1 MAKTILR
8 NNRAGDITLPDFRL
22 YYIAT
27 VTTIVMALAQNQIH
41 RPMELNRQPRNN
53 LQYGQVNL

>member
-8 NNRAGDITLPDFRL
+8 NNRAGDIMLPDFRL

-27 VTTIVMALAQNQIH
+27 VTKIVMALAQNQIH
-41 RPMELNRQPRNN
+41 RPVEPNRQPRNN
-53 LQYGQVNL
+53 LQYGQGNL